1 MAWRRFFNNRCT
13 RSRSILPW
21 LLTSALLL
29 LLLLLTDPALANKF
43 ETIGGGVKG
52 STQIKVAYLH
62 VFAYV
67 AGVVFLVAGVL
78 SILLQNRNALTLNYT
93 MWRSSSI
100 LFFLLSI
107 TAFAAGIFMS

>member
-1 MAWRRFFNNRCT
+1 MARRRFIIDRCAK
-13 RSRSILPW
+13 SRSILFW
-21 LLTSALLL
+21 LLTPALLL
-29 LLLLLTDPALANKF
+29 LADPALANKF

-62 VFAYV
+62 VFAYL
-67 AGVVFLVAGVL
+67 AGVIFLVAGVL
-78 SILLQNRNALTLNYT
+78 SILLQNKNALTLNYT

-107 TAFAAGIFMS
+107 SAFAAGIFMS